1 MNKRRH
7 TVAALLCAVMLLSL
21 FVSSACIVH
30 EAAHPHAC
38 AGVDCPIC
46 RFIAQIEQLC
56 RGLGMVLLALLL
68 VCPVLFARRER
79 SGMVPAFVPALCTPV
94 GRNIRLN
101 D

>member
-7 TVAALLCAVMLLSL
+7 IIAAALCVAMLLSL
-21 FVSSACIVH
+21 FVSSAYIMH

-46 RFIAQIEQLC
+46 RFIAQIEQVYHS
-56 RGLGMVLLALLL
+56 LGMVLLALLV

-79 SGMVPAFVPALCTPV
+79 RVPAVCVPALCTPV
-94 GRNIRLN
+94 GRNTRLN